1 MSLHQS
7 SGQWRLGLA
16 LSLLTVLL
24 WGILPIALTVTLEAV
39 DVYTVIWFRFLV
51 SFLLLAMYLG
61 IRGKLP
67 KLEQLRS
74 ASWKLLAIATL
85 LLGIN
90 YFLFMQGLALTSP
103 ANAEVLIQLST
114 LLLGLGGLV
123 IFKERYRLYQ
133 WIGVSVMTCGYLLFF
148 REQLTNL
155 ITAHSTY
162 ILGTVLIVLAA
173 AAWAIYA
180 LAQKQLLQSLSSPS
194 IMLVIYGGCALLFTP
209 LARVKSLFLLDS
221 LHLGMLIFCAL
232 NTLIAYGAFAE
243 SLEHWEASRVSAV
256 LALAPI
262 VTLILL
268 GVLSIIA
275 PSLTS
280 LEHLTFTAIL
290 GAGLVVTGSVAI
302 ALRKAN

>member
-1 MSLHQS
+1 MSLHQT
-7 SGQWRLGLA
+7 SGHWRLGLT
-16 LSLLTVLL
+16 LSLLTVFL
-24 WGILPIALTVTLEAV
+24 WGILPIALAVTLQV
-39 DVYTVIWFRFLV
+39 LDVYTVIWFRFLG
-51 SFLLLAMYLG
+51 SFVMLAVYLG

-67 KLEQLRS
+67 KLEKLRS

-85 LLGIN
+85 FLGIN

-155 ITAHSTY
+155 ITAHGTY
-162 ILGTVLIVLAA
+162 ILGSVLIALGST
-173 AAWAIYA
+173 AWAIYA

-194 IMLVIYGGCALLFTP
+194 IMLTIYGGCALLLTP
-209 LARVKSLFLLDS
+209 LARVKSLFILDTF
-221 LHLGMLIFCAL
+221 HLGMLVFCAL

-262 VTLILL
+262 VTLIS
-268 GVLSIIA
+268 VAVVSVIA
-275 PSLTS
+275 PDWTPP
-280 LEHLTFTAIL
+280 EHFTFIAIL

-302 ALRKAN
+302 ALGKSD

>member
-7 SGQWRLGLA
+7 SGRWRLGLA

-24 WGILPIALTVTLEAV
+24 WGILPIALAVTLQV
-39 DVYTVIWFRFLV
+39 LDVYTVIWFRFLV

-61 IRGKLP
+61 ISNKLP

-74 ASWKLLAIATL
+74 TSGKLLAIATL
-85 LLGIN
+85 FLGIN

-133 WIGVSVMTCGYLLFF
+133 WIGVSILICGYLLFF
-148 REQLTNL
+148 HEQLTNL
-155 ITAHSTY
+155 ITAHGTY
-162 ILGTVLIVLAA
+162 ILGSVLIALGAV
-173 AAWAIYA
+173 AWAIYA

-194 IMLVIYGGCALLFTP
+194 IMLIIYGSCALLFTP
-209 LARVKSLFLLDS
+209 LARVKSLFILDS

-262 VTLILL
+262 VTLI
-268 GVLSIIA
+268 SIAVVSVIA
-275 PSLTS
+275 PSLIPP
-280 LEHLTFTAIL
+280 ERLTIIGIL
-290 GAGLVVTGSVAI
+290 GASLVVIGSVAI
-302 ALRKAN
+302 ALGKTD

>member
-24 WGILPIALTVTLEAV
+24 WGILPIALTVTLQAL

-51 SFLLLAMYLG
+51 SFFLLAVYLG
-61 IRGKLP
+61 ISSKLP

-85 LLGIN
+85 FLGIN

-123 IFKERYRLYQ
+123 IFKETYRLYQ
-133 WIGVSVMTCGYLLFF
+133 WIGIGVMTCGYLLFF

-155 ITAHSTY
+155 ITAPGTY
-162 ILGTVLIVLAA
+162 ILGSVLIVLGA

-194 IMLVIYGGCALLFTP
+194 IMLIIYGGCALLFTP
-209 LARVKSLFLLDS
+209 FTRVKSLFILDTFHLVMLL
-221 LHLGMLIFCAL
+221 FCAL

-262 VTLILL
+262 VTLIS
-268 GVLSIIA
+268 VVVVSVIA
-275 PSLTS
+275 PDWILP
-280 LEHLTFTAIL
+280 EHFTFIAIL
-290 GAGLVVTGSVAI
+290 GAALVVIGSVAI
-302 ALRKAN
+302 ALAKAD

>member
-7 SGQWRLGLA
+7 SGRWRLGLA

-24 WGILPIALTVTLEAV
+24 WGILPIALTIALQAL
-39 DVYTVIWFRFLV
+39 DVYTVIWFRFLT
-51 SFLLLAMYLG
+51 SFILLALYLG

-85 LLGIN
+85 FLGIN

-133 WIGVSVMTCGYLLFF
+133 WIGVSVMICGYLLFF

-155 ITAHSTY
+155 ITAQNTY
-162 ILGTVLIVLAA
+162 ILGSVLIALGAV
-173 AAWAIYA
+173 AWAIYA

-194 IMLVIYGGCALLFTP
+194 IMLIIYGGCALLFTP
-209 LARVKSLFLLDS
+209 LARVKSLFILNS
-221 LHLGMLIFCAL
+221 FHLGMLIFCAL

-256 LALAPI
+256 IALAPI
-262 VTLILL
+262 VTLIS
-268 GVLSIIA
+268 VAVVSVIA
-275 PSLTS
+275 PNWIPS
-280 LEHLTFTAIL
+280 EHFTLIAIL

-302 ALRKAN
+302 ALGKAD

>member
-103 ANAEVLIQLST
+103 ANAQVLIQLST

-155 ITAHSTY
+155 ITAHSAY
-162 ILGTVLIVLAA
+162 ILGTILIVLAA
-173 AAWAIYA
+173 VAWAIYA

-194 IMLVIYGGCALLFTP
+194 IMLIIYGGCALLFTP

-262 VTLILL
+262 LTLILL
-268 GVLSIIA
+268 AVLSVIA
-275 PSLTS
+275 PSLIS
-280 LEHLTFTAIL
+280 PEHLSLTAIL

-302 ALRKAN
+302 ALGKAN